1 MNLSQAVL
9 NPQGLWERLPKPIR
23 ETLSFVRYPTRS
35 AGHNVWRVVVLGGA
49 IAAIGFAH
57 HLTPIELINLHNIYQ
72 RLYYLPIFAAAYWFG
87 FGGALAASLLSAVSY
102 LPHILIDWRHM
113 RGVHDEYLA
122 AQYAEIIMFQVV
134 AFVVGL
140 LAQSELRLRERQENT
155 SRELADAYRELRESF
170 QHLSRADR
178 LSSLGEL
185 SAGIAHE
192 IKNPLA
198 SIRGSLEIV
207 GAEFPQGHP
216 KREFIQIMEKELH
229 QLNRIV
235 SEFLDFS
242 RVPRPVRAPCD
253 IREVI
258 DSLKVLCSKE
268 AARNS
273 VELRVSFA
281 ETLPELNLDAS
292 QVQQALLNVVLNGIQ
307 AMPRG
312 GRLDVALTRSN
323 EGVRIEIRDQGAGV
337 APDQRTRIFDPFFT
351 TKARGTGLGLPIAQK
366 LIRAQGGDI
375 RLREDDPGP
384 GALFVIELPSGGN
397 GDE

>member
-1 MNLSQAVL
+1 MNSSQAL
-9 NPQGLWERLPKPIR
+9 AGSHGFWERMPNLVR
-23 ETLSFVRYPTRS
+23 ETLSFVRYPNRS
-35 AGHNVWRVVVLGGA
+35 TSQNTWRILVLGGA
-49 IAAIGFAH
+49 IGATGAAH
-57 HLTPIELINLHNIYQ
+57 HLTPIELVNLHNVYQ

-87 FGGALAASLLSAVSY
+87 FAGAMSASLLSALSY
-102 LPHILIDWRHM
+102 LPHILFDWRHM

-122 AQYAEIIMFQVV
+122 AQYAELVTFQVV

-140 LAQSELRLRERQENT
+140 LAQSELRLRERQEKT
-155 SRELADAYRELRESF
+155 ARELADAYRELRESF

-207 GAEFPQGHP
+207 AAEFPASHP
-216 KREFIQIMEKELH
+216 KHEFVEIMEKELD

-235 SEFLDFS
+235 TEFLDFA
-242 RVPRPVRAPCD
+242 RAPRPVRAPCD
-253 IREVI
+253 VREVI
-258 DSLKVLCSKE
+258 GSLKVLCSKE
-268 AARNS
+268 AARHS
-273 VELRVSFA
+273 VELAVEA
-281 ETLPELNLDAS
+281 PEILPELSLDAS

-312 GRLDVALTRSN
+312 GRLAVALTPWN
-323 EGVRIEIRDQGAGV
+323 GGLRIEIRDQGPGI
-337 APDQRTRIFDPFFT
+337 PLEQRPRIFDPFFT
-351 TKARGTGLGLPIAQK
+351 TKARGTGLGLPIARK

-375 RLREDDPGP
+375 LLREDYDGP
-384 GALFVIELPSGGN
+384 GAAFVIELPSE
-397 GDE
+397 GDHHE